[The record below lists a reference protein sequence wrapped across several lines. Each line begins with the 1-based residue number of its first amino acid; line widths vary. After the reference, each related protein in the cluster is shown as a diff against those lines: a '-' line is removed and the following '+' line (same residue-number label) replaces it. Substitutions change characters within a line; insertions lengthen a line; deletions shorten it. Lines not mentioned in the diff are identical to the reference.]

1 MKSVAKF
8 LSCMG
13 CIYYDQNKFDEALR
27 YFNKAYV
34 ITKDIK
40 DGFIHLSD
48 REQVNQ
54 TLKKYF
60 SNQKDLVLLI
70 LKTDTLNNL
79 IWEKSTNDEKFPHLY
94 SKLQIE
100 NVLDNKE
107 IIGDQYL
114 F

>member
-1 MKSVAKF
+1 M
-8 LSCMG
+8 
-13 CIYYDQNKFDEALR
+13 
-27 YFNKAYV
+27 
-34 ITKDIK
+34 
-40 DGFIHLSD
+40 
-48 REQVNQ
+48 
-54 TLKKYF
+54 
-60 SNQKDLVLLI
+60 KDLVLLI

-100 NVLDNKE
+100 NVLDSKE

>member
-1 MKSVAKF
+1 MKIEYVYKICTKDEWNTF
-8 LSCMG
+8 KE
-13 CIYYDQNKFDEALR
+13 NKFWKGSK
-27 YFNKAYV
+27 N
-34 ITKDIK
+34 DIE
-40 DGFIHLSD
+40 DGFIHLSN

-94 SKLQIE
+94 SKLQLE

>member
-1 MKSVAKF
+1 MR
-8 LSCMG
+8 
-13 CIYYDQNKFDEALR
+13 ID
-27 YFNKAYV
+27 YV
-34 ITKDIK
+34 YKICTKK
-40 DGFIHLSD
+40 EWNFFKEKKTWQGSD

-100 NVLDNKE
+100 NVLDSKE